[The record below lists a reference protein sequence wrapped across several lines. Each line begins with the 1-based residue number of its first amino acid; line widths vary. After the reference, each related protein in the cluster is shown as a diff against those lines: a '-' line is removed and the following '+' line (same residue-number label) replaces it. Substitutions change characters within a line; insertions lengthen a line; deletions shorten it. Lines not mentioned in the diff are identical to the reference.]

1 MLPPGMQYEGQ
12 REAFRPFDRIQSE
25 QPEMRRQ
32 VLGLLRKAVAAD
44 RESFLIVNNKAE
56 GSAPLTITGIA
67 EMLASRWN
75 GGPNVDDAD
84 GTREIPP
91 LAG

>member
-1 MLPPGMQYEGQ
+1 
-12 REAFRPFDRIQSE
+12 
-25 QPEMRRQ
+25 MRLQ
-32 VLGLLRKAVAAD
+32 VVGLLRKAVAAD

-75 GGPNVDDAD
+75 GGPNGEGAD
-84 GTREIPP
+84 VTREIPP

>member
-1 MLPPGMQYEGQ
+1 MLEEQEQLVPLLTSGFAMIRLMLPPGMQ
-12 REAFRPFDRIQSE
+12 
-25 QPEMRRQ
+25 
-32 VLGLLRKAVAAD
+32 VVGLLRKAVAAD

-75 GGPNVDDAD
+75 GGANDEGAEVP
-84 GTREIPP
+84 REIPP